1 MNSMP
6 SLKVACVALMN
17 SCSLRPRIR
26 LKLMM
31 SGMVASP
38 TPIVP
43 ISSDSTSV
51 IETSLGSRRLDNAA
65 AVIQPAEPPPA
76 MTICLRNGCMASRF
90 LLLQES
96 NQVAHVVVVRRHR
109 LHQIL
114 DVARHAGEHW
124 AHLCFRHSIGDAV
137 VARRPPAH
145 AVMQDR
151 PVFGGEGLEVER
163 NEQSAALE

>member
-51 IETSLGSRRLDNAA
+51 IETSLGSSKLDNAA
-65 AVIQPAEPPPA
+65 AVIQPADPPPA
-76 MTICLRNGCMASRF
+76 MTICFRRAYMDSQIF
-90 LLLQES
+90 LL
-96 NQVAHVVVVRRHR
+96 QVSDQVRRVVVIRRQR
-109 LHQIL
+109 LHEL
-114 DVARHAGEHW
+114 FDVARHAGEHG
-124 AHLCFRHSIGDAV
+124 A
-137 VARRPPAH
+137 
-145 AVMQDR
+145 
-151 PVFGGEGLEVER
+151 
-163 NEQSAALE
+163 